1 MKAPF
6 IQIARQLQVINILQN
21 RTSPVSSDE
30 LFDRIATGCSIRG
43 IAYPSEKSARRR
55 LLERDIKSISENM
68 YIDISNVRSKGY
80 LIIDRGENPD
90 ISYEKL
96 FADFDLLTAVHSEL
110 KVNEYIFPDHHR
122 GIGSANLFPLLD
134 AIRAQNIVEFD
145 YKLVRKGGKT
155 LHYSVQPYFL
165 KENQQRW
172 YLVAVDNGTT
182 KLFGLDR
189 ISRLEITEDKFKRDS
204 SISAEELFDECYG
217 IWNDLSSPL
226 EEIELKYDALDGAF
240 LKSVPL
246 HSSQKV
252 IVDNDREFR
261 ITVRLRI
268 TRDFIMTLLSRSR
281 SVEVIK
287 PLHLRK
293 DISQIAQEC
302 ADRNK
307 IK

>member
-1 MKAPF
+1 M
-6 IQIARQLQVINILQN
+6 
-21 RTSPVSSDE
+21 
-30 LFDRIATGCSIRG
+30 
-43 IAYPSEKSARRR
+43 
-55 LLERDIKSISENM
+55 
-68 YIDISNVRSKGY
+68 
-80 LIIDRGENPD
+80 
-90 ISYEKL
+90 
-96 FADFDLLTAVHSEL
+96 
-110 KVNEYIFPDHHR
+110 
-122 GIGSANLFPLLD
+122 
-134 AIRAQNIVEFD
+134 
-145 YKLVRKGGKT
+145 
-155 LHYSVQPYFL
+155 
-165 KENQQRW
+165 
-172 YLVAVDNGTT
+172 AVDNGTT

-252 IVDNDREFR
+252 LVDNDNEFR

>member
-6 IQIARQLQVINILQN
+6 IQIARQLLVVSILQN
-21 RTSPVSSDE
+21 RVSPMSADD

-43 IAYPSEKSARRR
+43 IVYPSGKEARRR
-55 LLERDIKSISENM
+55 LLERDIQAISENM
-68 YIDISNVRSKGY
+68 YIDIRNVRKKGY
-80 LIIDRGENPD
+80 IIIDRGVDPWV
-90 ISYEKL
+90 SYEKL
-96 FADFDLLTAVHSEL
+96 FADFDLLSAVHSEI

-134 AIRAQNIVEFD
+134 AIRARNTVEFD

-155 LHYSVQPYFL
+155 LHYSVKPYFL

-172 YLVAVDNGTT
+172 YLVAVDNDKT

-189 ISRLEITEDKFKRDS
+189 ISRLNISDEKFKRDE

-217 IWNDLSSPL
+217 IWNDLSTPL

-252 IVDNDREFR
+252 LIDNDDEFR
-261 ITVRLRI
+261 ITVNLRI

-281 SVEVIK
+281 SLEVIR
-287 PLHLRK
+287 PLHLRE
-293 DISQIAQEC
+293 DINRIAQEC

-307 IK
+307 